1 MREPVNDK
9 HPARRDRR
17 RVRRRGSRGT
27 PDHDARRAHA
37 IDDPRRDR
45 GRGEGRRLRERGVH
59 RGRVCRAIHG
69 DERGVDRDGRGV
81 YR

>member
-45 GRGEGRRLRERGVH
+45 GRRDARDDVEDDAPIV
-59 RGRVCRAIHG
+59 G
-69 DERGVDRDGRGV
+69 DHE
-81 YR
+81 